1 MSKNCPAISLFCLAL
16 CFSCFWSYPHN
27 ANAQL
32 TADWTADIAD
42 SEAVFKRNLYNNL
55 QRLGISGIDG
65 CPLHQIPSLQSNKPT
80 GIFRLSTAEVDNSAL
95 VLMDPITEL
104 VVFIHQPQTGC
115 ANYIVSGRRVAFG
128 QRSILSPFPNA
139 FFDSIETGDA
149 VVAIVQDRKTIRP
162 WFRWMEESTL
172 RNSSY
177 LTWMMIATYTGI
189 LIIIVISASFLDP
202 IGRRRM
208 ALAYVLY
215 VVSQLVRMVQN
226 FGLGQAWIPIWPSG
240 DLFHLMHAFSVAFLV
255 VAIGFA
261 VIEFL
266 EIEGNIRR
274 ILIIGVGLA
283 GVAFLSSAW
292 LQSGYRIGSICLAL
306 MSIIVI
312 WQLKTKFRNSDA
324 SVKLFAIGIATTM
337 IGGGVQSY
345 SVVAGGEG
353 LSWLAVVAFPVGSF
367 MQALLWFAALHAK
380 IETDRQ
386 SLRAKLVFDAEHDEL
401 TKLPNRVF
409 LRRRLEHCID
419 AAHRDAET
427 VFGLIF
433 LDIDRFKVINDSLGH
448 AVGDRLLQ
456 EVSRIITEITQ
467 GTGFVA
473 RFGGDEFLI
482 LIEEPCT
489 EQSASNLAGKL
500 ARTLAKPINIDD
512 LELRVNA
519 SAGLV
524 LVTGIYDFVD
534 SVIRDADTALQV
546 AKQEHRGNY
555 VTFDQEMRKKVD
567 HRFNIEQ
574 EIQHGLEEDEFSMFF
589 QPIMSI
595 NDNEHIGFEALV
607 RWHNAKYGFI
617 PPDEFIP
624 VAEDTGTIRDLGK
637 VILLKS
643 ISAVGRWKKQG
654 LWQEGWYVSINV
666 SGEQL
671 YDGSLTQL
679 IEESLYVYNVAPQD
693 IRLELTE
700 TSVIANQNAADDVLP
715 NLRAQGIKLCM
726 DDFGTGYSSLS
737 YLKVLPFDV
746 IKIDKSFI
754 DELEKEQQSRK
765 LVSTVL
771 ALAADLNFLVVAEG
785 IETRQQQQI
794 LAEMNCSFGQ
804 GYLFSKPMEEKDATE
819 WLRRYCD
826 GSAAD

>member
-1 MSKNCPAISLFCLAL
+1 MKKTCPAFSLFCLLL
-16 CFSCFWSYPHN
+16 CCGFFWSFAHS

-32 TADWTADIAD
+32 TADWSSDTAG
-42 SEAVFKRNLYNNL
+42 SETEFRQNLYNNL
-55 QRLGISGIDG
+55 QRLGISGIES
-65 CPLHQIPSLQSNKPT
+65 CPVHQIPSLKSDKPT
-80 GIFRLSTAEVDNSAL
+80 GIFRLSTAEIDEAAL

-104 VVFIHQPQTGC
+104 VVFIHQPPDGC
-115 ANYIVSGRRVAFG
+115 ANFIVSGRMVEFA
-128 QRSILSPFPNA
+128 QRSVLSPFPNA
-139 FFDSIETGDA
+139 FFDSIQTGDV

-172 RNSSY
+172 RTSSY

-189 LIIIVISASFLDP
+189 LIIIAISASFLDP

-208 ALAYVLY
+208 AFAYVLY
-215 VVSQLVRMVQN
+215 VVSQLVWMIQN

-240 DLFHLMHAFSVAFLV
+240 ELFHLMHAFSVAFLV

-266 EIEGNIRR
+266 EIQGNIRR
-274 ILIIGVGLA
+274 ILVIGVGLA
-283 GVAFLSSAW
+283 GLAFLSSAW
-292 LQSGYRIGSICLAL
+292 LQFGYRIGSILLAL
-306 MSIIVI
+306 MSVIVI
-312 WQLKTKFRNSDA
+312 WQLKTKFRNSDT
-324 SVKLFAIGIATTM
+324 SVKLFAVGIATTM
-337 IGGGVQSY
+337 IGGGLQAY

-353 LSWLAVVAFPVGSF
+353 LSWVAVVAFPLGSF

-386 SLRAKLVFDAEHDEL
+386 SLRKKLVFDAEHDDL

-409 LRRRLEHCID
+409 LRRRLEHCIE
-419 AAHRDAET
+419 AAHRDSET

-456 EVSRIITEITQ
+456 EVSRIITEITR
-467 GTGFVA
+467 GTGIVA
-473 RFGGDEFLI
+473 RFGGDEFLV
-482 LIEEPCT
+482 LIEKPCT
-489 EQSASNLAGKL
+489 EQSASDLAAKL
-500 ARTLAKPINIDD
+500 ASTLAKPITIDD

-524 LVTGIYDFVD
+524 LVTGYYDFVD

-546 AKQEHRGNY
+546 AKQEHRGAY
-555 VTFDQEMRKKVD
+555 VTFDQDMRKKVD

-574 EIQHGLEEDEFSMFF
+574 EIQNGLEEDEFSMYF

-595 NDNEHIGFEALV
+595 KENRHVGFEALV
-607 RWHNAKYGFI
+607 RWQNAKYGFI
-617 PPDEFIP
+617 RPDEFIP

-637 VILLKS
+637 VILIKS

-654 LWQEGWYVSINV
+654 LWQPGWYVSINV

-715 NLRAQGIKLCM
+715 HLREQGIKLCM

-754 DELEKEQQSRK
+754 DEIESEAQSRK

-771 ALAADLNFLVVAEG
+771 TLAADLNFLVVAEG
-785 IETRQQQQI
+785 IETEEQQQI
-794 LAEMNCSFGQ
+794 LAGLNCDYGQ
-804 GYLFSKPMEEKDATE
+804 GYLYSKPMEENDATE
-819 WLRRYCD
+819 WLRK
-826 GSAAD
+826 SNNEP

>member
-1 MSKNCPAISLFCLAL
+1 MIKNCTTISLYCLVL
-16 CFSCFWSYPHN
+16 CCSLFWLFPHSVN
-27 ANAQL
+27 ADL
-32 TADWTADIAD
+32 TADWTADTAD
-42 SEAVFKRNLYNNL
+42 SEAEFRKNLLNNL
-55 QRLGISGIDG
+55 QRLGISNAEA
-65 CPLHQIPSLQSNKPT
+65 CPSLEIPALQANKPT
-80 GIFRLSTAEVDNSAL
+80 GIFRLSTALIDKTAL

-104 VVFIHQPQTGC
+104 VVFIHQPTSGC
-115 ANYIVSGRRVAFG
+115 PNIMVSGRMVEFA
-128 QRSILSPFPNA
+128 QRSLLSPFPNA
-139 FFDSIETGDA
+139 IFDSIQTGDA

-162 WFRWMEESTL
+162 WFRWMDEASL
-172 RNSSY
+172 QKGSY
-177 LTWMMIATYTGI
+177 LAWMLIATYTGI
-189 LIIIVISASFLDP
+189 LIMIAISASFLDP

-215 VVSQLVRMVQN
+215 VVSQLVWMLQN
-226 FGLGQAWIPIWPSG
+226 FGLGQAWIPLWPG
-240 DLFHLMHAFSVAFLV
+240 GGLFHFMHAFSVAFLV

-266 EIEGNIRR
+266 EIKGSIRR
-274 ILIIGVGLA
+274 ILVIGVSIGGL
-283 GVAFLSSAW
+283 AFLSSAW
-292 LQSGYRIGSICLAL
+292 LDWGYRLGSIMLAL
-306 MSIIVI
+306 MSVIVI
-312 WQLKTKFRNSDA
+312 WQLKTKFRDSDT
-324 SVKLFAIGIATTM
+324 SVKLFAVGIATTM
-337 IGGGVQSY
+337 IGGGVQAY
-345 SVVAGGEG
+345 SVIAGGEG
-353 LSWLAVVAFPVGSF
+353 MSWFAVVAFPVGSF
-367 MQALLWFAALHAK
+367 TQALLWFAALHSK

-386 SLRAKLVFDAEHDEL
+386 HLKAKLVFDAEHDEL
-401 TKLPNRVF
+401 TKLPNRLF
-409 LRRRLEHCID
+409 LRRRLEHCIE
-419 AAHRDAET
+419 AAHRDSET

-467 GTGFVA
+467 GTGIVA
-473 RFGGDEFLI
+473 RFGGDEFLV

-489 EQSASNLAGKL
+489 QQSASELAAKL
-500 ARTLAKPINIDD
+500 ARTLAKPITIDD

-524 LVTGIYDFVD
+524 LVTGYYDFVD

-574 EIQHGLEEDEFSMFF
+574 EIQHGLEADEFSMFF

-595 NDNEHIGFEALV
+595 NDDQHVGFEALV
-607 RWHNAKYGFI
+607 RWQNAKYGFI

-654 LWQEGWYVSINV
+654 LWRDGWYVSINV

-715 NLRAQGIKLCM
+715 NLRDQGIKLCM

-754 DELEKEQQSRK
+754 DEIESEAQSRK
-765 LVSTVL
+765 LVSNVL
-771 ALAADLNFLVVAEG
+771 TLAADLNFLVVAEG
-785 IETRQQQQI
+785 IETEQQQRI
-794 LAEMNCSFGQ
+794 LAEMNCRFGQ
-804 GYLFSKPMEEKDATE
+804 GYLYSKPMEEKDAAE
-819 WLRRYCD
+819 WLSRYGD
-826 GSAAD
+826 VSETD